1 VKRLRATKHE
11 RHTVT
16 QNSPRPAQPS
26 FARQVFRFGVVGA
39 LGFVADV
46 GTFNL
51 LRFAGGEGPLYDYP
65 LSAKVIS
72 GIIATIVAWLGNRYW
87 TFSHARREKAYHEFL
102 LFALVA
108 GLGTVIAMTCLWI
121 SHYLIGLTSPLAD
134 NISANVIGLGL
145 AVVFRFWAYRKH
157 VFSGTGDGSALSSI
171 AELEQEHAQHGHP
184 PVQEPGR
191 PDGRTLARDPREGAH
206 R

>member
-1 VKRLRATKHE
+1 
-11 RHTVT
+11 
-16 QNSPRPAQPS
+16 
-26 FARQVFRFGVVGA
+26 
-39 LGFVADV
+39 
-46 GTFNL
+46 
-51 LRFAGGEGPLYDYP
+51 
-65 LSAKVIS
+65 
-72 GIIATIVAWLGNRYW
+72 
-87 TFSHARREKAYHEFL
+87 
-102 LFALVA
+102 
-108 GLGTVIAMTCLWI
+108 VIAMTCLWI

-134 NISANVIGLGL
+134 NISANVVGLGL

-191 PDGRTLARDPREGAH
+191 PDGQTLARDPREGAH